1 MADVQGGGR
10 VRTSAPPDYTSVP
23 IHHICT
29 NKCNVGSNGNPAWTP
44 QFQRF
49 FDDAGLNI
57 DNEINKIAVL
67 GHRGP
72 HPHAYQQYVFGQLQ
86 SSTQGIAPITPA

>member
-1 MADVQGGGR
+1 MCKGVAELERPRRQ
-10 VRTSAPPDYTSVP
+10 TTPAFQSIISVL
-23 IHHICT
+23 ISVMLAQTAI
-29 NKCNVGSNGNPAWTP
+29 PAWTP